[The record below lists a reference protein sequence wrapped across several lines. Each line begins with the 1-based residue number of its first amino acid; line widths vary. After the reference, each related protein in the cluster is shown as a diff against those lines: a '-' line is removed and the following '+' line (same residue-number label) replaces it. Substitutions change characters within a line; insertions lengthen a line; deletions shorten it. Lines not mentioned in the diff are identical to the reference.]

1 MCFFRI
7 SSKKIRHSGDCP
19 SQTLQRKTSCHRR
32 HPVRSQSSTTTV
44 WSIAWDFTHLRNV
57 PWPLKMIKKMDG
69 PAGWITKSRFAPIV
83 GRKSLWFFVWINQ
96 INQEFRKWGLINC
109 VVFFGDKLD
118 LLPCFLIQNLW
129 TMTFLRFSCFIVMQ
143 SILSRLL
150 VLVTTLI
157 LEYIQHIYNIYTS
170 YINSYFVHIIAW
182 YSFGFLS
189 TKQNLPLCGRFW
201 DSASNLVTS
210 DSHHLSQRNFLN
222 QKQKQLYQQNIII

>member
-7 SSKKIRHSGDCP
+7 SLKKIRHSGDCP

-96 INQEFRKWGLINC
+96 INQEFRKWGLMNC
-109 VVFFGDKLD
+109 VGFFWRQTWLVALLLD
-118 LLPCFLIQNLW
+118 SESVDNDLSEIFMFHSL
-129 TMTFLRFSCFIVMQ
+129 Q

-157 LEYIQHIYNIYTS
+157 LEYIQHIYTS